1 MKKTVKKRTV
11 FEKEISKV
19 FINSENAVAMLNVN
33 QFEGHTGRA
42 FHGIFVPASRTKP
55 AVTSERYKF
64 KISTMRAAV
73 HGTAES
79 GIATVNHLID
89 IFHLRIS
96 GMKSIF
102 NFFIIVGKNL
112 LKYIHKTIMKENGRK
127 RKP

>member
-1 MKKTVKKRTV
+1 M
-11 FEKEISKV
+11 
-19 FINSENAVAMLNVN
+19 A
-33 QFEGHTGRA
+33 
-42 FHGIFVPASRTKP
+42 P
-55 AVTSERYKF
+55 
-64 KISTMRAAV
+64 
-73 HGTAES
+73 AES

>member
-55 AVTSERYKF
+55 AVK
-64 KISTMRAAV
+64 
-73 HGTAES
+73 GT
-79 GIATVNHLID
+79 N
-89 IFHLRIS
+89 LR
-96 GMKSIF
+96 F
-102 NFFIIVGKNL
+102 
-112 LKYIHKTIMKENGRK
+112 
-127 RKP
+127 PQ